1 MHVAVVAAGVVVPVV
16 VVGAAEVVG
25 VVAQTPDE
33 EHSKPAEESQAPAK
47 LEAELSPQGA
57 FSASLY
63 DMQYLSYAA
72 WPDGFSSEAIQK

>member
-33 EHSKPAEESQAPAK
+33 EHSKP
-47 LEAELSPQGA
+47 
-57 FSASLY
+57 
-63 DMQYLSYAA
+63 
-72 WPDGFSSEAIQK
+72 